1 MERNK
6 ILLIDMYG
14 VIIKE
19 SKGYF
24 IPYTFQHFPEKEYD
38 RLTNAFKVE
47 RVFSKAQK
55 GSLSNDEFLG
65 YLGYENS
72 RETMEDY
79 LKNYLTLDEK
89 FHDFAAKFTDRMEMC
104 LLSNDVL
111 EWSEF
116 LTEYHGMNPYFKDK
130 IVSGEVHLRK
140 PDKAIF
146 EYALEKLQCEAGD
159 CIFVDNSVKNLRVAE
174 ELGMQTILFDRD
186 GELCEYSGGDK
197 GELRSDS
204 PKRIRRYPLFNRD
217 GEEYEG
223 NVVNDFAELEEMLQK
238 FQ

>member
-1 MERNK
+1 MEK
-6 ILLIDMYG
+6 SKVLLIDMYG

-24 IPYTFQHFPEKEYD
+24 IPYTFQHFPESEYE
-38 RLTNAFKVE
+38 RLTTAFKVE

-55 GSLSNDEFLG
+55 GALNNQEFLK
-65 YLGYENS
+65 YLGYENP

-79 LKNYLTLDEK
+79 LKNYLTLDEQ
-89 FHDFAAKFTDRMEMC
+89 FSDFAKKVTSRMELC
-104 LLSNDVL
+104 LLSNDVA

-116 LTEYHGMNPYFKDK
+116 LTEYHGMNPYFKEK
-130 IVSGEVHLRK
+130 IVSGTVQLRK

-146 EYALEKLQCEAGD
+146 EYALEKLQCEPGD

-174 ELGMQTILFDRD
+174 ELGIKTI
-186 GELCEYSGGDK
+186 
-197 GELRSDS
+197 
-204 PKRIRRYPLFNRD
+204 LFNRD

-223 NVVNDFAELEEMLQK
+223 NVVNDFVELEAELLK
-238 FQ
+238 V